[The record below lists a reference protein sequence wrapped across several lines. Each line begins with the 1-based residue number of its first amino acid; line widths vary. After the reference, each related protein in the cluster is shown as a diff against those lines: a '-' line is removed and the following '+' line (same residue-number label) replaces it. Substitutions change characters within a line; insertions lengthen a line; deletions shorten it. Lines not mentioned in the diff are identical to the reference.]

1 MAKLT
6 PAQIKA
12 AQARGASTS
21 IVPKHVSVAGMDK
34 LAAELQ
40 RVSMANINSNAEV
53 LSTIERLISVIANK
67 ESKDLDGAGIIEAL
81 MSLKHERQPL
91 DIEMTFERDNRSM
104 LKSCI
109 RFKEMH

>member
-40 RVSMANINSNAEV
+40 RVSTGNAEV

-104 LKSCI
+104 LKSGI